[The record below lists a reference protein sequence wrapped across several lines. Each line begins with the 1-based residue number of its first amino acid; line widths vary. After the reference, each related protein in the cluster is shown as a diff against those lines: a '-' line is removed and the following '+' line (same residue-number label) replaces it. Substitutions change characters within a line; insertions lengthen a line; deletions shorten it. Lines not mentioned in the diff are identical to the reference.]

1 MQGKGQGAE
10 ADMLQVR
17 LRNSESFQQ
26 EPGGIFELSFLVAS
40 AVLMR
45 PQRMRNGSE
54 GQRLKTEPW
63 AMATCEDW
71 GGELKRHE
79 WVGRGTPGGGLATR
93 GRGGSGRGSGHAGS
107 PWTPSS
113 PPPPWVSSTTLKGGK
128 GSGAP
133 RGRVSK
139 GLVQGGG
146 RRRSPRLQQRA
157 RRGQLPDSSLLGP
170 PPPT

>member
-71 GGELKRHE
+71 GGELKRKAAATFRETEE
-79 WVGRGTPGGGLATR
+79 WP
-93 GRGGSGRGSGHAGS
+93 
-107 PWTPSS
+107 
-113 PPPPWVSSTTLKGGK
+113 
-128 GSGAP
+128 
-133 RGRVSK
+133 
-139 GLVQGGG
+139 
-146 RRRSPRLQQRA
+146 
-157 RRGQLPDSSLLGP
+157 
-170 PPPT
+170 